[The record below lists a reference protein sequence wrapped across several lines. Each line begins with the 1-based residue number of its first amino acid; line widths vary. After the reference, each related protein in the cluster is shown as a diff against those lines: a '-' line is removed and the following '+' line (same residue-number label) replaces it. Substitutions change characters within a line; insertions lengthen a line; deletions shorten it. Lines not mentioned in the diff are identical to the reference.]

1 MARNSENISMFKKK
15 SQQKVTNW
23 KKKQRISKSDLH
35 AKSLILEASH
45 ELIQS
50 CEKLQREI
58 NTYSDGINKG
68 KNDEQ
73 YLLDELSRIARTTA
87 KKTYQIKKKIVRN
100 DEGNLVDCTRN
111 RGKKRSDEI
120 KKSRF
125 ETVFFYSLLLFIV
138 IAMSAVFNGKSASG
152 VPRNIVGYAPMTI
165 LTKSMQ
171 SVYPQH
177 SLVVTKVTEPK
188 ELVIGDDITY
198 IKENNTTVTH
208 RIIGINENY
217 MDTGE
222 RGFETKGV
230 ENPRKDEEVIRAEN
244 VIGKV
249 VFSSIVLGK
258 ILLFV
263 RENLV
268 LTAITVI
275 VFIYFID
282 ALVHYIRSYLLK
294 KNKGE

>member
-1 MARNSENISMFKKK
+1 MAKKEKQQTRLESDQSLAASSMVTGKQLSKQEIQRK
-15 SQQKVTNW
+15 SALLT
-23 KKKQRISKSDLH
+23 
-35 AKSLILEASH
+35 ASH
-45 ELIQS
+45 ELIKS
-50 CEKLQREI
+50 CEKLQQEI
-58 NTYSDGINKG
+58 RMYSDGTSNE
-68 KNDEQ
+68 NSEENN
-73 YLLDELSRIARTTA
+73 LLDELSQTARSTA
-87 KKTYQIKKKIVRN
+87 KTTYRIKKKMTHGL
-100 DEGNLVDCTRN
+100 EGNAVVYSRRERKNATVT
-111 RGKKRSDEI
+111 KKN
-120 KKSRF
+120 RF

-138 IAMSAVFNGKSASG
+138 VAMSAAFNGKSVSG
-152 VPRNIVGYAPMTI
+152 VPRNIAGFAPMTI
-165 LTKSMQ
+165 LTRSMQ

-268 LTAITVI
+268 LTAVTVI
-275 VFIYFID
+275 VFIYFMD
-282 ALVHYIRSYLLK
+282 ALVHYIRNYLLK

>member
-1 MARNSENISMFKKK
+1 MAEKGKRVQLKATNVVAQKK
-15 SQQKVTNW
+15 
-23 KKKQRISKSDLH
+23 ISKRDSQGK
-35 AKSLILEASH
+35 ASILVACH
-45 ELIQS
+45 ELIKS
-50 CEKLQREI
+50 SEKVQQEI
-58 NTYSDGINKG
+58 RAYSDGISNEHSEEK
-68 KNDEQ
+68 Q
-73 YLLDELSRIARTTA
+73 LLDELSQTARSTARTA
-87 KKTYQIKKKIVRN
+87 YRMKKKMTHEL
-100 DEGNLVDCTRN
+100 EGNGIFYPHQREKSATV
-111 RGKKRSDEI
+111 GKKN
-120 KKSRF
+120 RF

-138 IAMSAVFNGKSASG
+138 VAMSAAFNGKSDSG

-165 LTKSMQ
+165 LTRSMQ

-188 ELVIGDDITY
+188 ELAIGDDITY

-249 VFSSIVLGK
+249 VFSSIVLGE

-263 RENLV
+263 REKLV

-275 VFIYFID
+275 VLIYFVD
-282 ALVHYIRSYLLK
+282 ALIHYIRTYLVK
-294 KNKGE
+294 KK